1 MSTLLLAGCASG
13 GGGSQN
19 VEQLLLTA
27 PNTDIAVTIPTGWHQ
42 VIDST
47 NPSTAEMVFP
57 TTCMG
62 NAEVTCA
69 TGLARLATFAAP
81 SAEAAAQ
88 TVQRA
93 ISTSP
98 GVRAAS
104 ITSQGPGKVGQRDGH
119 RLRFTFSNASAK
131 LVSEIAAVPTGSPTP
146 TPRATTNFDRLGLGL
161 RRPGAPKQ
169 DTIDQIIGSALFVG
183 GHP

>member
-1 MSTLLLAGCASG
+1 
-13 GGGSQN
+13 
-19 VEQLLLTA
+19 
-27 PNTDIAVTIPTGWHQ
+27 
-42 VIDST
+42 
-47 NPSTAEMVFP
+47 
-57 TTCMG
+57 
-62 NAEVTCA
+62 
-69 TGLARLATFAAP
+69 
-81 SAEAAAQ
+81 EAAAQ

-119 RLRFTFSNASAK
+119 RLRFTFANASAK
-131 LVSEIAAVPTGSPTP
+131 LVSEVAAVPTGSPTSDAQGNHEFSIVLVWVSDAP
-146 TPRATTNFDRLGLGL
+146 S
-161 RRPGAPKQ
+161 APKQ